1 MRESKT
7 TSMVRMKINPTDA
20 LSWSSGRC
28 DMAIVDATTEKE
40 IAKQIAQDEQA
51 ARQDAAQFT
60 RSVRA
65 RLGLTQ
71 TEFAARIR
79 VSLDTL
85 RNWEQG
91 KRQPTGAAQA
101 LLLVLNKAPE
111 AALAALS

>member
-1 MRESKT
+1 MSI
-7 TSMVRMKINPTDA
+7 VRMKIDPTVPQ
-20 LSWSSGRC
+20 SWSKGRC
-28 DMAIVDATTEKE
+28 DVAKLNATTDTD
-40 IAKQIAQDEQA
+40 IAKHIAQDDND

-60 RSVRA
+60 RQVRA
-65 RLGLTQ
+65 RLGLSQ
-71 TEFAARIR
+71 TEFASRIR

-101 LLLVLNKAPE
+101 LLMVLNKAPE

>member
-1 MRESKT
+1 MSI
-7 TSMVRMKINPTDA
+7 VRMKIDPTDS
-20 LSWSSGRC
+20 LSWSQGRY
-28 DMAIVDATTEKE
+28 DTAKLDATTDAD
-40 IAKQIAQDEQA
+40 IAQHIAQDDNN

-65 RLGLTQ
+65 RLGLSQ

-101 LLLVLNKAPE
+101 LLMVLNKAPE
-111 AALAALS
+111 AALAALG